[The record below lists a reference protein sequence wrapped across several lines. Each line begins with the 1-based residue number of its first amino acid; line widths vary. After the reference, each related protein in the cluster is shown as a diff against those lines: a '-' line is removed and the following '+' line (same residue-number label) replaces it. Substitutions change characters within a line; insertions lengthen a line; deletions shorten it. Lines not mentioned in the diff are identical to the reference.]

1 MALRADGE
9 LSSQLPQLPTPVP
22 RGIDFVPQMLALM
35 GMSPRDSKCSVGFIP
50 FLDMIKLLLPQAEDW
65 PSLQRQLKSE
75 LFTKLHKREDLSS
88 PFSPREDN
96 LRSGGLYYSFLAIN
110 YAIQMPVKASLH
122 AVAGVI
128 KLDTWGQMPL
138 FPDPPH
144 THPEGEKD
152 EKATIPAS
160 ATQSQWL
167 GRKWGQWRQLLCIVH
182 AFLIWYSPK
191 MDLTICIRSSDPQK
205 PALATWKPLEC
216 NQHHPFDSCHYLSRW
231 DVRICESEYKV
242 ATHLER
248 VCWSPL
254 SLVALQSW
262 YFYVSAWRM
271 SGQLLEVWNHSSSK
285 NSWQI
290 ILVGLE
296 DPPHYYSM
304 ENERSL
310 SISSLVF

>member
-1 MALRADGE
+1 MWLGCKWITRYLGVLRQLIWIISMALRADGE

-75 LFTKLHKREDLSS
+75 LFTKLYKREDLSS

-138 FPDPPH
+138 FPDPPTH
-144 THPEGEKD
+144 TPRVKKMKRQQFQRVPH
-152 EKATIPAS
+152 KA
-160 ATQSQWL
+160 
-167 GRKWGQWRQLLCIVH
+167 
-182 AFLIWYSPK
+182 
-191 MDLTICIRSSDPQK
+191 SDW
-205 PALATWKPLEC
+205 A
-216 NQHHPFDSCHYLSRW
+216 
-231 DVRICESEYKV
+231 
-242 ATHLER
+242 
-248 VCWSPL
+248 
-254 SLVALQSW
+254 
-262 YFYVSAWRM
+262 
-271 SGQLLEVWNHSSSK
+271 
-285 NSWQI
+285 
-290 ILVGLE
+290 
-296 DPPHYYSM
+296 
-304 ENERSL
+304 ENEGSGD
-310 SISSLVF
+310 SYSV